1 MSSPGHCS
9 RRVAGGT
16 ALRHTRDTVSHD
28 SRRFQRAAPYP
39 DGVELHLHASAL
51 QPGVPADCRRLE
63 PYARQLRRIHTVQP
77 LAVQRAGHRGAARA
91 ADALAG
97 ASAHYAALGPVHP
110 DTRFPSLRF
119 GALTFVGVRV
129 PRSHRR
135 RLHPPL
141 ARQVYMPRYTDTLS
155 KQASFCSARRSGAQ
169 HFSHKPGAWCS
180 GHGSI
185 TLPRWSYRCIC
196 YSERWS
202 IASEIAGLSLT
213 RLPACLPFPADT
225 PAEAGGMLI
234 SPAPGGETAGT
245 WTRSRPCVACCAP
258 LFDPQLW
265 ALVQL
270 RLARTRVTE
279 WLRVLMDLL
288 IS

>member
-1 MSSPGHCS
+1 M
-9 RRVAGGT
+9 
-16 ALRHTRDTVSHD
+16 
-28 SRRFQRAAPYP
+28 
-39 DGVELHLHASAL
+39 
-51 QPGVPADCRRLE
+51 
-63 PYARQLRRIHTVQP
+63 QP

-97 ASAHYAALGPVHP
+97 ASARYAALGPVHP

-202 IASEIAGLSLT
+202 TASEIAGLSLT
-213 RLPACLPFPADT
+213 RLPACLPAISSRHPRRRRRHVNFTSPRRRDRRYVDAQSTMRGLLCT
-225 PAEAGGMLI
+225 P
-234 SPAPGGETAGT
+234 
-245 WTRSRPCVACCAP
+245 V
-258 LFDPQLW
+258 
-265 ALVQL
+265 
-270 RLARTRVTE
+270 
-279 WLRVLMDLL
+279 
-288 IS
+288 